1 MSALHRLRIPRSL
14 NGARLDE
21 ALSKLLEGPSRSLLQ
36 KWVRKGQLKLD
47 GRVVHRSNERV
58 RTGQEY
64 VLRVPTESGGTQS
77 TPPVADPT
85 WKLIHEDEDLLV
97 VDKPAGMLTHAA
109 PRSKDVSLCELVGR
123 THGPLPTSFGPERP
137 GVVHRLDRWTS
148 GLLVLAKTE
157 DAMHGMKAAFA
168 ARRVAK
174 RYLALVY
181 GREVPAAF
189 DCDAPLTSG
198 RGGSD
203 RQWVG
208 PGPNAKPAQTRF
220 EPLEQLGAFTL
231 LRCEPRTGRRHQIR
245 AHLWSAELALIGE
258 EIYRLPTKPGWP
270 AGVPRTKRQTLHA
283 AGLEFTHPRTGQA
296 LSFESPWPAD
306 LQPLLDGLRRAAR

>member
-1 MSALHRLRIPRSL
+1 MSESKRLRIPKAL

-21 ALSKLLEGPSRSLLQ
+21 ALCKLLEGPSRSLLQ
-36 KWVRKGQLKLD
+36 KWVRKGLLKLD
-47 GRVVHRSNERV
+47 GQVVHRSNERV

-64 VLRVPTESGGTQS
+64 VLRSPGEPGGAGVSAQTAPS
-77 TPPVADPT
+77 TWMLV
-85 WKLIHEDEDLLV
+85 HEDDDLLV

-123 THGPLPTSFGPERP
+123 AHGPLPTSFGPERP

-157 DAMHGMKAAFA
+157 DAMHGMKSAFA
-168 ARRVAK
+168 ARQVAK
-174 RYLALVY
+174 RYLALVH
-181 GREVPAAF
+181 GREIPEAF

-208 PGPNAKPAQTRF
+208 PGPNAKPAQTSF
-220 EPLEQLGAFTL
+220 APLEQLGAFTL
-231 LRCEPRTGRRHQIR
+231 LQCEPRTGRRHQIR
-245 AHLWSAELALIGE
+245 AHLWSAGLALVGE
-258 EIYRLPTKPGWP
+258 EIYRLPGRPDWP
-270 AGVPRTKRQTLHA
+270 AEVPRAKRQTLHA
-283 AGLEFTHPRTGQA
+283 AELAFAHPRTGQA
-296 LSFESPWPAD
+296 LAFESPWPVD
-306 LQPLLDGLRRAAR
+306 LQPLLDGLRKTTR